1 MNQRLLKVAL
11 GAALSV
17 SCYGA
22 PRDVNQTSQAA
33 VTRVVVP
40 VINASMKAR
49 LRAVYANGLA
59 LGNRAA
65 VFSKVGDSITATGS
79 FLTDIGCSVES
90 LGAHPE
96 VAATIA
102 YFRATAVPGRAA
114 VWCGASNSFSMDSVA
129 AAMGW
134 TTAAVLAPITR
145 TGCASPY
152 NTALRCELHLTRP
165 SVALVML
172 GTNDL
177 ERVNDLTVY
186 RANLTQIVTDTLAAG
201 VIPVLST
208 IPPRLDSATLGA
220 RVAAYNDA
228 VIAVAAAQQVPLWD
242 FHVAL
247 TTSSMISQGM
257 DADGVYPS
265 TFGGQYACNF
275 SDAALRYGYN
285 QRNLTAVQALAH
297 VRAVV
302 IEDGPP
308 DP

>member
-1 MNQRLLKVAL
+1 MHKRMLKVAL

-17 SCYGA
+17 ACYGA
-22 PRDVNQTSQAA
+22 PPDVTQTSQAA

-40 VINASMKAR
+40 VINASMKTR
-49 LRAVYANGLA
+49 LRAVYASGLA
-59 LGNRAA
+59 QGNRAA
-65 VFSKVGDSITATGS
+65 VFSKVGDGITATGS
-79 FLTDIGCSVES
+79 FLTDIGCSVEN
-90 LGAHPE
+90 LGVHPE
-96 VAATIA
+96 LASTIS
-102 YFRATAVPGRAA
+102 YFRATSVPGRAT
-114 VWCGASNSFSMDSVA
+114 VWCGASNSFSMNSVA
-129 AAMGW
+129 AALGW

-152 NTALRCELHLTRP
+152 NTALRCELHLTHP

-186 RANLTQIVTDTLAAG
+186 RTNLTQIVADSIAAG

-208 IPPRLDSATLGA
+208 IPPRLDNAALGA

-228 VIAVAAAQQVPLWD
+228 IIAVATALQVPLWNYR
-242 FHVAL
+242 VAL
-247 TTSSMISQGM
+247 AASTMLNQGM
-257 DADGVYPS
+257 GSDGVYPS
-265 TFGGQYACNF
+265 TYSGQYACSF
-275 SDAALRYGYN
+275 TDAALRYGYN
-285 QRNLTAVQALAH
+285 QRNLTAVQVLAH

-302 IEDGPP
+302 IDDGSP